1 MKHFYFLMRGRNVG
15 TVPTILL
22 PLKRHTPL
30 HHHIITTVISSHEF
44 HPLEPG
50 LAHSREGAVR
60 TGTRL
65 HFYLNSSTT
74 HYTTHHIVV
83 LTEAQQVSHY
93 VVYTQTIVP
102 TMVSDAVFIVL
113 SVDSTYFSYEYFIF
127 TLGFFQPKIFF
138 GIIWSNKYSVL
149 HATLLQ
155 VEPICVCHDSLV

>member
-1 MKHFYFLMRGRNVG
+1 MLMNGCCMQHLSCYVTIFYLALILYCIYFYFIWISKSFYLSTYILLACQRGYCWRRFYFFMKHFYFLMRGRNVG

-65 HFYLNSSTT
+65 HFYLKPSTT
-74 HYTTHHIVV
+74 HYTTPI
-83 LTEAQQVSHY
+83 
-93 VVYTQTIVP
+93 
-102 TMVSDAVFIVL
+102 L
-113 SVDSTYFSYEYFIF
+113 SYWPRPSRWVIM
-127 TLGFFQPKIFF
+127 
-138 GIIWSNKYSVL
+138 
-149 HATLLQ
+149 
-155 VEPICVCHDSLV
+155 